1 VTVNAID
8 EIHDLLDAMP
18 WWSVVALIILSRGPG
33 WLREW
38 ALAIRE
44 LRAPGALG
52 PHRRTSKFM
61 P

>member
-1 VTVNAID
+1 MTPNAID

-33 WLREW
+33 WLRDW
-38 ALAIRE
+38 VLAIRE
-44 LRAPGALG
+44 LR
-52 PHRRTSKFM
+52 TSGDRV